1 MGAGNVIGIDFG
13 SDTMK
18 VAIVQPGAPMEIV
31 TNLQS
36 KRKTPTAISF
46 YRGERLFGADATAII
61 ARKPDLTFVKL
72 NRILGKTVDH
82 SVIKQMKVYNMQL
95 VYVITSA
102 DLINPS
108 SLIAFDFRCIFLRIN
123 FIPTRFIAMRQLDA
137 QSTNRKTRFTVLK
150 N

>member
-1 MGAGNVIGIDFG
+1 MTIMTSKTAKVLTIVITIVLAVFVHYNVANVIGIDFG

-82 SVIKQMKVYNMQL
+82 PVMKQIKVI
-95 VYVITSA
+95 
-102 DLINPS
+102 
-108 SLIAFDFRCIFLRIN
+108 
-123 FIPTRFIAMRQLDA
+123 
-137 QSTNRKTRFTVLK
+137 
-150 N
+150 

>member
-1 MGAGNVIGIDFG
+1 MSKAAKIFTIVIAIVLAIFVHSSVANVIGIDFG

-72 NRILGKTVDH
+72 NRILGKSVKHD
-82 SVIKQMKVYNMQL
+82 VIKQMKV
-95 VYVITSA
+95 SS
-102 DLINPS
+102 DL
-108 SLIAFDFRCIFLRIN
+108 
-123 FIPTRFIAMRQLDA
+123 
-137 QSTNRKTRFTVLK
+137 FTY
-150 N
+150 